1 MALYRTVL
9 DTNEE
14 ANVEVHRQRE
24 HGLND
29 AATPVCHLADHVE
42 DHPQRKLVAVFVRQ
56 RHAAIFIRA
65 YVWSAGAEHGHIG
78 EGHAKK
84 CSVLHSTNSSFKKR
98 YGRPIRVKID
108 NIIELPFGSLLGKQ
122 VDCVQSICYIKIE
135 MNK

>member
-24 HGLND
+24 HGHDD
-29 AATPVCHLADHVE
+29 AAVSVCHLADHVE
-42 DHPQRKLVAVFVRQ
+42 DIPQRKLVAVLVRQ
-56 RHAAIFIRA
+56 RHTAIFIRA

-84 CSVLHSTNSSFKKR
+84 SSVGQRRNRRFKKR
-98 YGRPIRVKID
+98 YGRPIRVKVD
-108 NIIELPFGSLLGKQ
+108 NIIKLPFLSLLVQQ
-122 VDCVQSICYIKIE
+122 VDCVHSICYIQIE

>member
-1 MALYRTVL
+1 MTLYRTVL

-24 HGLND
+24 HGLDD
-29 AATPVCHLADHVE
+29 AAMSVCHLADHVE

-56 RHAAIFIRA
+56 RHASIFIRA

-84 CSVLHSTNSSFKKR
+84 CSIGHSTKSCFKKR
-98 YGRPIRVKID
+98 YGRSIRVKID
-108 NIIELPFGSLLGKQ
+108 NIIEGPLGSLLVEQ
-122 VDCVQSICYIKIE
+122 VDCVQSICYI
-135 MNK
+135 